1 MWYNLTLEYVPQRV
15 PRGAERVFTMGLFT
29 KLFGTRSEREVK
41 KLEPQVEAVMALEE
55 PYKKLTDQELRAK
68 TQEFKDRYA
77 SGETLDALLPE
88 AFAVCREAAD
98 RVLGM
103 RPYRVQVVG
112 GIVLHQGR
120 IAEMK
125 TGEGKTLVAI
135 LPAYLNA
142 LTGRGVHIVT
152 VNDYLA
158 KRDSEWMGKVYRFLG
173 LSVGLIVHDLT
184 AEQRRAAYAADITYG
199 TNNEL
204 GFDYLRDNMAI
215 YKQEMVQRGHAFA
228 IVDEVDSIL
237 IDEARTPLII
247 SGKGEES
254 SKLYEMADYFVSRLK
269 KQVFS
274 TTDNKELQDQYD
286 CDYIVDEKDRSVSL
300 TQKGI
305 EKAEQFFNVENLAD
319 PENATLSHHINQA
332 MKARGLMKRDID
344 YVVKDGEV
352 IIVDEFTGRLM
363 YGRRYNEGLHQAIEA
378 KEGVKVASENKTL
391 ATITFQNFFRL
402 YDKLSGM
409 TGTALT
415 EEEEFSGIYNLD
427 VVEIPTN
434 KPVIRIDDPDV
445 VYKTEAGKYRAVI
458 AQIKECHA
466 KGQPVLVGTISIE
479 KSELL
484 SQMLKREGI
493 PHNVLNAKHHEK
505 EAEIVAQ
512 AGHLGA
518 VTIATN
524 MAGRGTDI
532 MLGGNAE
539 YMAKNELRKQGL
551 SDELIAESNSFAE
564 TENPEILAAR
574 AAYTE
579 AYKRFKVETDKQAE
593 LVRQA
598 GGLFIIGTERHESRR
613 IDNQLRGRSGRQGD
627 PGETRFYLS
636 MQDDI
641 MRLFGSERIMN
652 MMETLGIDE
661 DTPID
666 AKILSGAI
674 ENAQKTVEGRNF
686 QSRKNVLEYD
696 DVMNVQRKIIYEQRR
711 QVLDG
716 EDLQKNIQSMM
727 RFYVDTYVASAFG
740 EQPKLA
746 DKQHFFEMMTHF
758 EPIFFPTGTWLLSDE
773 ELAALTREQAEEKI
787 LSLMQRAYAKREE
800 QFTSPV
806 MREIERVVTLRVVD
820 EFWMDHI
827 DAMDD
832 LRQGIRLRAYAQT
845 DPVIEYKRE
854 GFDMFEAMNDAIK
867 EEIVRRVFLVR
878 IKTNEEIKR
887 QRVAKVTGEGAGGD
901 KTVKRQPVVKKIK
914 VGPNDPCPCGSGKK
928 YKKCCRDKDLAAER
942 GQNAN

>member
-1 MWYNLTLEYVPQRV
+1 
-15 PRGAERVFTMGLFT
+15 MGLFT

-142 LTGRGVHIVT
+142 LAGRGVHIVT

-319 PENATLSHHINQA
+319 PENATLSHHIN
-332 MKARGLMKRDID
+332 
-344 YVVKDGEV
+344 
-352 IIVDEFTGRLM
+352 
-363 YGRRYNEGLHQAIEA
+363 H
-378 KEGVKVASENKTL
+378 
-391 ATITFQNFFRL
+391 
-402 YDKLSGM
+402 
-409 TGTALT
+409 
-415 EEEEFSGIYNLD
+415 
-427 VVEIPTN
+427 
-434 KPVIRIDDPDV
+434 
-445 VYKTEAGKYRAVI
+445 
-458 AQIKECHA
+458 
-466 KGQPVLVGTISIE
+466 
-479 KSELL
+479 
-484 SQMLKREGI
+484 
-493 PHNVLNAKHHEK
+493 
-505 EAEIVAQ
+505 
-512 AGHLGA
+512 
-518 VTIATN
+518 
-524 MAGRGTDI
+524 
-532 MLGGNAE
+532 
-539 YMAKNELRKQGL
+539 
-551 SDELIAESNSFAE
+551 
-564 TENPEILAAR
+564 
-574 AAYTE
+574 
-579 AYKRFKVETDKQAE
+579 
-593 LVRQA
+593 
-598 GGLFIIGTERHESRR
+598 
-613 IDNQLRGRSGRQGD
+613 
-627 PGETRFYLS
+627 
-636 MQDDI
+636 
-641 MRLFGSERIMN
+641 
-652 MMETLGIDE
+652 
-661 DTPID
+661 
-666 AKILSGAI
+666 
-674 ENAQKTVEGRNF
+674 
-686 QSRKNVLEYD
+686 
-696 DVMNVQRKIIYEQRR
+696 
-711 QVLDG
+711 
-716 EDLQKNIQSMM
+716 
-727 RFYVDTYVASAFG
+727 
-740 EQPKLA
+740 
-746 DKQHFFEMMTHF
+746 
-758 EPIFFPTGTWLLSDE
+758 
-773 ELAALTREQAEEKI
+773 
-787 LSLMQRAYAKREE
+787 
-800 QFTSPV
+800 
-806 MREIERVVTLRVVD
+806 
-820 EFWMDHI
+820 
-827 DAMDD
+827 
-832 LRQGIRLRAYAQT
+832 
-845 DPVIEYKRE
+845 
-854 GFDMFEAMNDAIK
+854 
-867 EEIVRRVFLVR
+867 
-878 IKTNEEIKR
+878 
-887 QRVAKVTGEGAGGD
+887 
-901 KTVKRQPVVKKIK
+901 
-914 VGPNDPCPCGSGKK
+914 
-928 YKKCCRDKDLAAER
+928 
-942 GQNAN
+942 